1 MKSTMLTTVCAST
14 LALSLVAGCRS
25 DRQNQGEPPA
35 AGSVQELEEEQPMA
49 PEPGMTDPAAPGT
62 ATPPSSPGTGMEEQG
77 GQPGTGMEEQPGG
90 QPGTGMPEEPMRPG
104 QQGTQPGQQGTQ
116 PGQQGTQPGAG
127 APPPTGIDPTPDT
140 PDTTAPGSPPELGN
154 QDAGM
159 PEGVE
164 TDRMPDR

>member
-1 MKSTMLTTVCAST
+1 MLTTVCAST

-90 QPGTGMPEEPMRPG
+90 QPGTGMPEEPM
-104 QQGTQPGQQGTQ
+104 Q

-140 PDTTAPGSPPELGN
+140 PDTTTPGSPTELGN

-164 TDRMPDR
+164 TDRMPDRP